1 MLLSEIAKHLGLPF
15 RGEDIDIKG
24 VNTLEEAREDEISFL
39 ANPKYA
45 PLLKKSKAGAIIL
58 GPEFAEQ
65 VKRSLVSQNPYLDF
79 ARTVQLFAKPQ
90 GSFKGQSELAYIH
103 PDAKVDPTATIYPF
117 VYIGKEAEIGPKS
130 IIFSGCYI
138 GEKVTIGENCLIY
151 PNVSIL
157 ANCQIGKEVII
168 HAGAV
173 IGSDGFG
180 FAQASY
186 GLEKFPQVGK
196 VVIEDKVEIGA
207 NTTIDRAA
215 LGETRIG
222 KGTKIDNLVQIGHNV
237 KIGEN
242 SILVAQVGIAGS
254 TTLGKQVILAG
265 QVGVAGH
272 LNIGDGCRVAAKSGV
287 GKSLPPKTDV
297 GGIPAMPHLT
307 FLKTATL
314 LPKLPEF
321 QKKIKALEKKIK
333 ELEEKLGE

>member
-1 MLLSEIAKHLGLPF
+1 MLLSELAQKLGITLK
-15 RGEDIDIKG
+15 GEDLEIKG
-24 VNTLEEAREDEISFL
+24 VNTLEEAKEDEISFL

-45 PLLKKSKAGAIIL
+45 PLLSQTKAGAVIL
-58 GPEFAEQ
+58 AKEFADK
-65 VKRSLVSQNPYLDF
+65 VPRCLISNNPYLDF
-79 ARTVQLFAKPQ
+79 ARTVQLFAKAQ
-90 GSFKGQSELAYIH
+90 GSFQGQSELAYIH
-103 PDAKVDPTATIYPF
+103 PQAQVDPTATIYPF
-117 VYIGKEAEIGPKS
+117 VYIGKKAKIGKNTT
-130 IIFSGCYI
+130 IFSGCYI
-138 GEKVTIGENCLIY
+138 GEEVSIGEDCVLY

-157 ANCQIGKEVII
+157 AQSQIGNRVIL
-168 HAGAV
+168 HAGVV

-196 VVIEDKVEIGA
+196 VVIEDEVEIGA
-207 NTTIDRAA
+207 NTSIDRAA
-215 LGETRIG
+215 LGETKIG

-272 LNIGDGCRVAAKSGV
+272 LTLGDGCRVAAKSGV
-287 GKSLPPKTDV
+287 GKSLPPNTDV

-307 FLKTATL
+307 FLKTATI
-314 LPKLPEF
+314 LPKLP
-321 QKKIKALEKKIK
+321 QMQRKIKELEKKLK